1 MGAQSD
7 HEEELLPLPTDGAG
21 GTGPLLSGFF
31 VVAFFFPLPN
41 WDAGSRRGGGSGTD
55 GALDPPGVALEDGVG
70 RAAAARAALAA
81 TELSGAALG
90 LNVAAKMRIV
100 SESLCFTLC

>member
-1 MGAQSD
+1 MGSKALAAAVSLKSFLHGGAGPFQGGVGAQSD

-31 VVAFFFPLPN
+31 VVPFFFPLPS

-55 GALDPPGVALEDGVG
+55 GALAPPGVALEDGVG

-81 TELSGAALG
+81 TE
-90 LNVAAKMRIV
+90 
-100 SESLCFTLC
+100 